1 MLKRIISIILLLLIV
16 LVSTTGCFLY
26 EMYKSNQ
33 ELKKLPEL
41 EYDENRNVIYNGSVY
56 ERIYRG
62 SLTPYSFKGP
72 YHTIAR
78 AEYWG
83 IQHSVLA
90 FGIEDFGEHIYID
103 NFSFLAGGSEFLKSG
118 FEFPDYLN
126 IQVSGIFIDSEY
138 GAIHGVDVF
147 VDVDEKPLF
156 LKDVL
161 TSTDITLAGEQTLA
175 YMDVYFTDYQTIYL
189 RSARLY
195 IINDEVYVGIY
206 GYTRDKYNND
216 TNTIIYTP
224 QDQHFKV
231 NDEYQELFKNAIKEL
246 DNN

>member
-33 ELKKLPEL
+33 ELKQLPEL
-41 EYDENRNVIYNGSVY
+41 EYDENRNVIYNGCVY
-56 ERIYRG
+56 EEIN
-62 SLTPYSFKGP
+62 SDTLLYSFKGP
-72 YHTIAR
+72 FHDIAR

-83 IQHSVLA
+83 MQHSVRA
-90 FGIEDFGEHIYID
+90 VGIEDFGEHIYID
-103 NFSFLAGGSEFLKSG
+103 NFDGFWGGSGYLKSG
-118 FEFPDYLN
+118 FEFPDFLS
-126 IQVSGIFIDSEY
+126 IQVSGIFIESEY
-138 GAIHGVDVF
+138 GAIYGVDVF
-147 VDVDEKPLF
+147 ADIDEKPLF

-175 YMDVYFTDYQTIYL
+175 YMDVHFTDYQTIYL

-195 IINDEVYVGIY
+195 IINDEVYVRIY
-206 GYTRDKYNND
+206 GYTRDRNND
-216 TNTIIYTP
+216 KNIMIYIP
-224 QDQHFKV
+224 QDHIFKV